1 MKAIDDDCNQTGQ
14 MVAGLLGWP
23 QGTFASKV
31 SLTLSSLYRENG
43 SLFSLGK
50 IIWNENIVFMLLFG
64 LGYFPYTNLISMQM
78 ILLVLCY
85 SGSSSALFLV
95 IICLTVIYCCYLVGR
110 PGQGE
115 SGSYSRERSG
125 WWS

>member
-85 SGSSSALFLV
+85 SGSSSALFFGDNLS
-95 IICLTVIYCCYLVGR
+95 YCDLLLL
-110 PGQGE
+110 
-115 SGSYSRERSG
+115 SSRSSWTRRIG
-125 WWS
+125 